1 MNSSSSSTSGA
12 STSGSGTEAS
22 GGHGLPSATG
32 RGSLEHIALLAR
44 IDDLTDRLNRWV
56 SEAPQ
61 WGPARRARS
70 LVSRLLQRVDAVR
83 FRLESPLVVATFGG
97 TGTGKS
103 SLVNA
108 LVGEEVTRSGRE
120 RPTTTVPILLIHP
133 DLEPEALGIDLTP
146 FSIRQVDSPLL
157 RDIVLIDCPDPDT
170 SETASTGSNLA
181 MLRNLLPQCDVLLYT
196 STQQKYRSARIVDEL
211 GDAAAG
217 CRLVFVQ
224 THADLDED
232 IRADWKSCLSDDYD
246 VPEMF
251 FVNSLEAF
259 RDQQQG
265 HAPRGE
271 FGRLTRLLSEEL
283 DTSRRVEI
291 RRANLIELL
300 QEALS
305 ECRQEFDGT
314 LPAVEE
320 LAEALQLQRLKVKE
334 SLTQQL
340 TDELMVN
347 RSLWERRLLSAITDR
362 WGFSPFSAIL
372 RLYNGLGAL
381 IASFTFFRARTSAQ
395 MALIGAVQ
403 SARWVKSRAEEQG
416 ADTRLERLASF
427 GISDQQLQESR
438 VVVSGYVRSAEI
450 ELDSNADSGDL
461 TALRSTAAALEG
473 EFLGDARRAV
483 DRVIDDVAER
493 QSGTLRR
500 LFYEVSFLAYIV
512 FLLGR
517 IGYNFFWSSFLAPI
531 VGSAPEP
538 KPLLTV
544 DFYIPALLFLIIW
557 SVLLILMFTG
567 GLRRGLKQRVRGFA
581 ESMAGSTLMHG
592 LFPSLEECCRRI
604 ESDSEQLSRLLD
616 DTQSFRRSLA
626 GVSPILGGRRST
638 TEVP

>member
-1 MNSSSSSTSGA
+1 MKSTSESA
-12 STSGSGTEAS
+12 PS
-22 GGHGLPSATG
+22 GGHLVPPAAGSS
-32 RGSLEHIALLAR
+32 SLEHIALLAR

-56 SEAPQ
+56 ADAPQ

-70 LVSRLLQRVDAVR
+70 LVTRLLQRVDSVR

-133 DLEPEALGIDLTP
+133 DLEPEALGIDLSQ
-146 FSIRQVDSPLL
+146 FSIRPVDSPLL

-211 GDAAAG
+211 ADAASG

-224 THADLDED
+224 THADLEED
-232 IRADWKSCLSDDYD
+232 IRDDWKSCLSDAYD

-251 FVNSLEAF
+251 FVNSLEALS
-259 RDQQQG
+259 DQQQG

-300 QEALS
+300 QEALA
-305 ECRQEFDGT
+305 ECRQEYDAT
-314 LPAVEE
+314 LPAVRE
-320 LAEALQLQRLKVKE
+320 LQVALELQRQRVKE

-347 RSLWERRLLSAITDR
+347 RSLWERRLLGAVTDR
-362 WGFSPFSAIL
+362 WGFSPFSAVL
-372 RLYNGLGAL
+372 RLYNGLGAF
-381 IASFTFFRARTSAQ
+381 IASLTFFRARTSAQ

-416 ADTRLERLASF
+416 ADTRLERLSSF

-438 VVVSGYVRSAEI
+438 VVVSGYVRSAEM

-461 TALRSTAAALEG
+461 SALRSTAAELEG

-483 DRVIDDVAER
+483 DSVIDDVAER
-493 QSGTLRR
+493 QSGAFRR
-500 LFYEVSFLAYIV
+500 LFYEVAFLAYLV

-517 IGYNFFWSSFLAPI
+517 IGYNFFWSSFLAP
-531 VGSAPEP
+531 VLGRAEAAA
-538 KPLLTV
+538 PLLTV

-557 SVLLILMFTG
+557 SVLLIVMFTG
-567 GLRRGLKQRVRGFA
+567 GLRRGLSQRVRGFA

-592 LFPSLEECCRRI
+592 LFPSIERCCQHVDA
-604 ESDSEQLSRLLD
+604 DSNQLSQLLD

-626 GVSPILGGRRST
+626 GVSPILGGRRSSS
-638 TEVP
+638 